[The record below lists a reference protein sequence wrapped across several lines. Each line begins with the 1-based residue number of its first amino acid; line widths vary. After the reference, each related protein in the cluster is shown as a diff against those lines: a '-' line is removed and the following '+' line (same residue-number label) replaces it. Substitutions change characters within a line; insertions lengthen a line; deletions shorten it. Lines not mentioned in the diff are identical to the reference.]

1 MYGGG
6 SVTGVFNGG
15 VKRQRKDFD
24 PVILY
29 ICPAQDRQKHTTN
42 HQRAEHVIWI
52 VRLLCSVV
60 HPKALCAWI
69 WLVKGTKEAVCSPLT
84 SVLLYVAALWCIEK
98 LWQGYPSQ
106 TNAQEIPL
114 LCIILNGSLPIHR
127 WAFIPRKTFMLNFA
141 RLVCLSTVM
150 GILVEPYC
158 TAAEDWRWCRGGGGA
173 VQIWKRITW
182 SHCLFKQFD
191 HYNALWPRINSEK

>member
-127 WAFIPRKTFMLNFA
+127 RAFIPRKTFMLNFA
-141 RLVCLSTVM
+141 LLVCLSTVM
-150 GILVEPYC
+150 GILAEPYC
-158 TAAEDWRWCRGGGGA
+158 TAVEGAGGA
-173 VQIWKRITW
+173 WGRCSSNMKTYHLIALFIQAVW
-182 SHCLFKQFD
+182 SLQRFMAAH
-191 HYNALWPRINSEK
+191 